1 MLASRFTTAA
11 KAATALHR
19 RPKSASSSVVRTLA
33 SVGDAV
39 PSVELHKNFPP
50 EKINLADFCRDKKI
64 ILLGLPGAFTPT

>member
-1 MLASRFTTAA
+1 MLASRFATAA
-11 KAATALHR
+11 KAATALR
-19 RPKSASSSVVRTLA
+19 RPKPAVSSVVRALA